1 MQIMFQQ
8 LRPGNS
14 YARISWQDLFAAMK
28 VYCERYSHG
37 PEQQQVGL
45 QHLPPAHS
53 KQSPSLTSVYTCAG
67 MYQVYHV
74 LMNQAVHMMTPFPR
88 PP

>member
-28 VYCERYSHG
+28 VYCERYSLG
-37 PEQQQVGL
+37 PEQQQVGFHSTYH
-45 QHLPPAHS
+45 QITASKARCSHLTTQTLRCI
-53 KQSPSLTSVYTCAG
+53 KCITT
-67 MYQVYHV
+67 
-74 LMNQAVHMMTPFPR
+74 
-88 PP
+88 